1 MDSGI
6 SLENAREILIENCHI
21 LTGEIIPL
29 NQAVNRI
36 LLQPVY
42 AAHDLPAKAQ
52 SAVDGFALGA
62 GPDQIGSS
70 YEVIADLKLGS
81 LPQFRLEYNQAA
93 AVSTGGILPAG
104 TVAVVPVEKARL
116 EQQQVI
122 VLEQIKPGTNIKAA
136 GEDFKQN
143 ELLLSVGTQL
153 DYADMALL
161 ASYGIT
167 NVEVV
172 LQPRVA
178 IVCLSANIVPVGM
191 ELEDGQIW
199 DSNGPMINALVIRDG
214 GLVGPVVYSGIIG
227 QEKMISQLSRQM
239 DNLEVVIFT
248 GGTFQNGENEAEAV
262 MKALNARVL
271 FREVKMQ
278 PGSHSAAGIAD
289 HCLLMSLSGN
299 PAACAV
305 NYNMLVTPVI
315 QNLLGQN
322 SNYQRIK
329 ARCIT
334 GYSKKSGSRRMVR
347 GRAYCTENGWEVE
360 VLPGQKPSMLRSLLG
375 CNAFI
380 DLPAGTPPVEA
391 GEEVSVILLSPGS
404 DYLMA
409 GN

>member
-1 MDSGI
+1 MHSSI
-6 SLENAREILIENCHI
+6 SLENAMEILIENCNI
-21 LTGEIIPL
+21 LSGEIIPL
-29 NQAVNRI
+29 DQAVNRI
-36 LLQPVY
+36 LLQPIY

-52 SAVDGFALGA
+52 SAVDGFALGE

-70 YEVIADLKLGS
+70 YNVVADLELGS
-81 LPQFRLEYNQAA
+81 LPRFSLEINQAA

-104 TVAVVPVEKARL
+104 TVAVVPVEKARF

-122 VLEQIKPGTNIKAA
+122 VLEQIKPGTNIKTA

-143 ELLLSVGTQL
+143 EILLPAGTKL
-153 DYADMALL
+153 DYAGMALL
-161 ASYGIT
+161 AACGIT
-167 NVEVV
+167 DVEVV
-172 LQPRVA
+172 LQPQVA
-178 IVCLSANIVPVGM
+178 IVCLSANIVPAGG
-191 ELEDGQIW
+191 ELKDGQIW
-199 DSNGPMINALVIRDG
+199 DSNGPMINALVNRDG
-214 GLVGPVVYSGIIG
+214 GLVCPVIYSGIIG
-227 QEKMISQLSRQM
+227 HEEMVAQLSREM
-239 DNLEVVIFT
+239 ANLDLVIFT
-248 GGTFQNGENEAEAV
+248 GGTFQNDENEAETV
-262 MKALNARVL
+262 MNALNARVL
-271 FREVKMQ
+271 FREVEMQ

-289 HCLLMSLSGN
+289 HCLLISLSGN

-315 QNLLGQN
+315 QNLLGLD

-380 DLPAGTPPVEA
+380 DLPAGSPPVEA
-391 GEEVSVILLSPGS
+391 GEEVSVVLIFPGS
-404 DYLMA
+404 AYLKA
-409 GN
+409 GI

>member
-1 MDSGI
+1 MYSGI
-6 SLENAREILIENCHI
+6 SLENARQILIENCNI
-21 LTGEIIPL
+21 LPGEIIPL

-36 LLQPVY
+36 LLQPIY

-52 SAVDGFALGA
+52 SAVDGFALGE
-62 GPDQIGSS
+62 GSDQIGSS
-70 YEVIADLKLGS
+70 YEVIADIKPGS
-81 LPQFRLEYNQAA
+81 YPRFNLEFNQAA

-122 VLEQIKPGTNIKAA
+122 VLEQIKAGTNIKAA

-143 ELLLSVGTQL
+143 ELLLPAGTQL

-161 ASYGIT
+161 ASCGIT
-167 NVEVV
+167 DIEVV
-172 LQPRVA
+172 MQPRAA
-178 IVCLSANIVPVGM
+178 IVCLSANIVPPGM
-191 ELEDGQIW
+191 KLEDGQMW
-199 DSNGPMINALVIRDG
+199 DSNGPMINALVTRDG
-214 GLVGPVVYSGIIG
+214 GLVGPVIYSGITG
-227 QEKMISQLSRQM
+227 QEKMISQLSREM

-262 MKALNARVL
+262 MKALDARVL

-278 PGSHSAAGIAD
+278 PGSHSAAGIGN
-289 HCLLMSLSGN
+289 HGLLMSLSGN
-299 PAACAV
+299 PSACAV

-315 QNLLGQN
+315 RNLLGQN
-322 SNYQRIK
+322 SDYRRIK

-391 GEEVSVILLSPGS
+391 GEEVSVILLPPGS
-404 DYLMA
+404 DYLK
-409 GN
+409 GRY